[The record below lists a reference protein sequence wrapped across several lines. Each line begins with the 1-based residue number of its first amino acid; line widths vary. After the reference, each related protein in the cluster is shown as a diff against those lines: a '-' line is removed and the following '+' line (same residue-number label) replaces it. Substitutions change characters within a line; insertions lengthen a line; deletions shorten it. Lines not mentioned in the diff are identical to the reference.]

1 MPQAPRH
8 RMDTPRSQGL
18 NKGSLPLSMH
28 RGVTPL
34 KNGRMVSAG
43 SHTRSSRARFLS
55 KQPAGDN
62 VAPIL
67 RLPTRPATKRT
78 LLPPPLKSATPP
90 QPRKLLAPKRK
101 PPLALVPPPVRAPL
115 SVVPPVLLETFEEK
129 SARWAAATA
138 ERLATLASRVS
149 SLPPPPVEFLP
160 ATPPPANFEPA
171 ALPHWLKKAMA
182 SQTPATPERV
192 VTLSNATR
200 ERMFGKFTFKPT
212 PVRGDL
218 ERIFVNPPWPRE
230 NIVEVQVPALK
241 KVQNIPYRG
250 VALHRLVMPH
260 FEELIA
266 AWEDAGL
273 LSKILTWNGGYVP
286 RFRRG
291 QAEKRVLSSH
301 SWGSA
306 FDVNARWN
314 PFRKPP
320 AVQKTEGSVRELAV
334 IAKKLGWVWGGDFRT
349 PDGMHFEAGPEL
361 LGQQES
367 NEEKVEADA
376 PDAT

>member
-1 MPQAPRH
+1 MPQAPKH

-18 NKGSLPLSMH
+18 NRGSAPLSMH
-28 RGVTPL
+28 RGMAPL
-34 KNGRMVSAG
+34 KNGQRLLSAG
-43 SHTRSSRARFLS
+43 AHTRSSRARFLS

-62 VAPIL
+62 VLPL
-67 RLPTRPATKRT
+67 VRLPSRPAAKRT
-78 LLPPPLKSATPP
+78 LLPPPLKKAVTPP
-90 QPRKLLAPKRK
+90 EPRKLLAPKK
-101 PPLALVPPPVRAPL
+101 KPLALVPPPVQPL
-115 SVVPPVLLETFEEK
+115 SVVPPVLLETFEQK
-129 SARWAAATA
+129 SARWAAAAA
-138 ERLATLASRVS
+138 ERPLRVS
-149 SLPPPPVEFLP
+149 ALPPPPSE
-160 ATPPPANFEPA
+160 PPANFEPA

-200 ERMFGKFTFKPT
+200 ERLFGKFTFKAT
-212 PVRGDL
+212 PAPGDL

-230 NIVEVQVPALK
+230 NIIEVQVPALK

-250 VALHRLVMPH
+250 VALHKLVMPH

-266 AWEDAGL
+266 AWEEAGL

-306 FDVNARWN
+306 FDCNARWN

-320 AVQKTEGSVRELAV
+320 AALKTEGSVRELAV

-367 NEEKVEADA
+367 NEEKIEPDA